1 MFCPFLFSAIVLHSA
16 VRIIPMLQQVCDG
29 LKLYGFQDLL
39 AQHSETWLQIFV
51 PGYLKKVVK
60 CPLYRIVF

>member
-1 MFCPFLFSAIVLHSA
+1 
-16 VRIIPMLQQVCDG
+16 MLQQVCDG

-39 AQHSETWLQIFV
+39 AQHSETCLQIFV